1 MGLSM
6 RFERFQ
12 SVKGTM
18 QTKVHLLIEPGE
30 TQQEVPQRL
39 TQEYIEVTRRHNFM
53 RCIRSRLKHC
63 RESAGRELSCPS
75 VAT

>member
-1 MGLSM
+1 MGLSI

-30 TQQEVPQRL
+30 TQQEVPQRS
-39 TQEYIEVTRRHNFM
+39 TQEYIEMTRRHNFM
-53 RCIRSRLKHC
+53 RCM
-63 RESAGRELSCPS
+63 EAFLSLEALS
-75 VAT
+75 